1 MGNLA
6 GILVTGDDFT
16 GDGVCDDGKS
26 KLGLERRSLASLDGT
41 RRKEGTHF
49 PILLFQRCG
58 NIESKNPLREQGI
71 SRKRRMLQASLVC
84 NELSPGFV

>member
-26 KLGLERRSLASLDGT
+26 KLGLECRSLASLDGT
-41 RRKEGTHF
+41 RERKAHISQYCCSRGVAT
-49 PILLFQRCG
+49 I
-58 NIESKNPLREQGI
+58 SKAKI
-71 SRKRRMLQASLVC
+71 HCWSRASPVEEEC
-84 NELSPGFV
+84 CKHPFYVMK

>member
-26 KLGLERRSLASLDGT
+26 KLGLERRSLASWDRT
-41 RRKEGTHF
+41 RRKDGTHF

-58 NIESKNPLREQGI
+58 NNIESKNPLWEQGI
-71 SRKRRMLQASLVC
+71 SR
-84 NELSPGFV
+84 

>member
-26 KLGLERRSLASLDGT
+26 KLGLECRSLASLDGIL
-41 RRKEGTHF
+41 RKDSVHF
-49 PILLFQRCG
+49 PILWFQRCG
-58 NIESKNPLREQGI
+58 NSMKSKNPLWEQ
-71 SRKRRMLQASLVC
+71 
-84 NELSPGFV
+84 

>member
-26 KLGLERRSLASLDGT
+26 KLGLERRSLASLDGIL
-41 RRKEGTHF
+41 RKNGMHF

-58 NIESKNPLREQGI
+58 NNIKSKNLLLEQCI
-71 SRKRRMLQASLVC
+71 SS
-84 NELSPGFV
+84 

>member
-26 KLGLERRSLASLDGT
+26 KLGLERRSLASLDGIL
-41 RRKEGTHF
+41 RKDSVHF
-49 PILLFQRCG
+49 PILWFRRCG
-58 NIESKNPLREQGI
+58 SNIKSKNPLWEQ
-71 SRKRRMLQASLVC
+71 
-84 NELSPGFV
+84 

>member
-26 KLGLERRSLASLDGT
+26 KLGLEHRSLASLDGIL
-41 RRKEGTHF
+41 RKDSMHF
-49 PILLFQRCG
+49 SILLFQRCG
-58 NIESKNPLREQGI
+58 NNIKSKNPLLEKCI
-71 SRKRRMLQASLVC
+71 SS
-84 NELSPGFV
+84 